1 MKKLRFATIQ
11 HEAWAAILRTQKI
24 VSEAVQTA
32 LREAG
37 LPPLEWYDV
46 LIELK
51 MAPDKSLKQHELS
64 EAVVLAK
71 FNLTRLLD
79 RMEQE
84 GVISRRP
91 CTEDRRVKYACL
103 ESKGETLLKHMWPVY
118 RQALDQHFANQIS
131 DADARKIQSALSQ
144 IYRTAE

>member
-1 MKKLRFATIQ
+1 MNKLKFADVR

-24 VSEAVQTA
+24 VTEAVQTA
-32 LREAG
+32 LGEAG

-46 LIELK
+46 LLELK
-51 MAPDKSLKQHELS
+51 MAPGKALKQHELA

-79 RMEQE
+79 RMESE

-91 CTEDRRVKYACL
+91 CAEDRRVKYACI
-103 ESKGETLLKHMWPVY
+103 ESKGEILLRQMWPVY
-118 RQALDQHFANQIS
+118 QQTLDAHFSAQIS
-131 DADARKIQSALSQ
+131 EADAKQMQQALSQ
-144 IYRTAE
+144 VRR